1 MSEFKLLPPKSRF
14 YLTELI
20 GQTISKT
27 EGLININ
34 YFFVNLFLNGDNLGT
49 YALEEHLTKE
59 LIERN
64 NKRNGIIF
72 SYNQDTEKIKIFNKN
87 KYLKNGEFDKEQID
101 YINYIWNNSIQ
112 DPFY

>member
-1 MSEFKLLPPKSRF
+1 ME
-14 YLTELI
+14 I
-20 GQTISKT
+20 I
-27 EGLININ
+27 
-34 YFFVNLFLNGDNLGT
+34 LGT

-59 LIERN
+59 LVERN

-72 SYNQDTEKIKIFNKN
+72 SYNQDTGKIKIFNKN

-112 DPFY
+112 DPKKLIKHLNIINFQNILQLLI